1 MAKVGKPP
9 LSSKPPQ
16 IHPPPKVTPPKPKP
30 PTKPTPPKK
39 PTPPPNGTA
48 PPPSGGWGSGVTGA
62 VGGGLLAGGAMFLPN
77 LITAGRDAGLGAIA
91 GDTAKDVFKTL
102 TEGVENIVETLSS
115 NPMVIGAALA
125 GVAIIAFAGSKKA

>member
-1 MAKVGKPP
+1 MARGGKPP
-9 LSSKPPQ
+9 LSSKPPP

-48 PPPSGGWGSGVTGA
+48 PPPSGGWGGVTGA

>member
-1 MAKVGKPP
+1 MAIRKPP
-9 LSSKPPQ
+9 LSSKPPP
-16 IHPPPKVTPPKPKP
+16 IHPPPKVTPPKPTP

-48 PPPSGGWGSGVTGA
+48 PPPSGGWGGVTGA

>member
-1 MAKVGKPP
+1 MAKGGKPP

-30 PTKPTPPKK
+30 PKK

-48 PPPSGGWGSGVTGA
+48 PPPSGGWGGVTGA

-125 GVAIIAFAGSKKA
+125 GVAIIAFAGKKA